1 MRRRLK
7 ALLCER
13 RIVETAKKSFC
24 GILMRIGKPVAF
36 AASRNQSGRIRRR
49 RNSRSLPGLMMIC
62 LTGIDAM
69 TRRRKGSKRQAR
81 RASIAAK
88 RGAFSTGNKK
98 TPGRPR
104 GYDFSATG
112 APWNAPA
119 AKPNTPA
126 TEVLSHEFCS

>member
-1 MRRRLK
+1 
-7 ALLCER
+7 
-13 RIVETAKKSFC
+13 
-24 GILMRIGKPVAF
+24 
-36 AASRNQSGRIRRR
+36 
-49 RNSRSLPGLMMIC
+49 
-62 LTGIDAM
+62 M
-69 TRRRKGSKRQAR
+69 TRPRKGSKRQAR

-119 AKPNTPA
+119 AEPNTPDTGA
-126 TEVLSHEFCS
+126 LSHELFNR